1 MGRGVIS
8 LGWAYPEADPV
19 FPSRP
24 GVNRVFKNIHPRE
37 ERAFSSHVLGFLFRF
52 TVPLFI

>member
-8 LGWAYPEADPV
+8 PGWAHPEADAA
-19 FPSRP
+19 FPPHP
-24 GVNRVFKNIHPRE
+24 GLKHTFKNNHPRE